1 MLLLILILFLSSRR
15 YNKLVGSI
23 RQLANKISL
32 LDSRDPFRGQQE
44 KALLEKLYN
53 MGIITAT
60 TKFSDCRKVTVSSFC
75 RRRLPIVMCRLKMA
89 ETVKEAVT
97 FVEQGHI
104 RVGPQTVTDP
114 AFLVNRTME
123 DYVTWVD
130 TSKIKRKIMK
140 YNDKVNLLSFH
151 TYSVFDSNIMF
162 VLDFLVGRLRSSVN
176 LYFYYYYHHLY
187 I

>member
-1 MLLLILILFLSSRR
+1 M
-15 YNKLVGSI
+15 
-23 RQLANKISL
+23 ANKISL
-32 LDSRDPFRGQQE
+32 LDARDPFRTQQE

-140 YNDKVNLLSFH
+140 YNDKVKIRNKAFAVRAYVSLCQLTLLCLSSWMIMTFCKFSSFM
-151 TYSVFDSNIMF
+151 Y
-162 VLDFLVGRLRSSVN
+162 RLKTV
-176 LYFYYYYHHLY
+176 Y
-187 I
+187 INE